1 LQETAIC
8 EEQKESAP
16 FCSRKRKKNNQ
27 LLISSAWPAGP
38 LKKALKTRLPGATQ
52 KNAKHFSGKN
62 QSGSYKNECESLE
75 IGYY

>member
-27 LLISSAWPAGP
+27 LLISSAHPAGP
-38 LKKALKTRLPGATQ
+38 LKKALKTRLLGTL
-52 KNAKHFSGKN
+52 GKCFTFPWGKK
-62 QSGSYKNECESLE
+62 SRYIL
-75 IGYY
+75 